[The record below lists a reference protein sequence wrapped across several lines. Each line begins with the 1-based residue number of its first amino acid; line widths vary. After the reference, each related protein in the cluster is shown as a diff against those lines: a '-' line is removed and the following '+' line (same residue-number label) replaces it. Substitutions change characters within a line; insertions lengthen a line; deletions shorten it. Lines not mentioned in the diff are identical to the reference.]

1 MLAIGVMPLPAL
13 MKSSFSGSGVGQHEG
28 AFDAAEPD
36 QVAGPGAAHQVGR
49 DLAGLDQFRGD
60 RDAAVG
66 AAGVGGQ
73 RVGAPV
79 VDAVDDDADPQVLAR
94 LVAAPLVAG
103 ADQDGRRLGGLR
115 LDPLDPAAQ
124 FAGRESG
131 SISSR

>member
-1 MLAIGVMPLPAL
+1 MLMIGVMPLPAL
-13 MKSSFSGSGVGQHEG
+13 MKSSFSGSRVGEHEG

-36 QVAGPGAAHQVGR
+36 DVPGPGARAPGRR
-49 DLAGLDQFRGD
+49 DLAGLDQLRGD

-94 LVAAPLVAG
+94 PVARPLVAG
-103 ADQDGRRLGGLR
+103 ADQHR
-115 LDPLDPAAQ
+115 AAS
-124 FAGRESG
+124 AVSG
-131 SISSR
+131 SIRSIRPRSSRVDQSGLISSR